1 MLHSDHFRN
10 LCILV
15 LLLYR
20 CLLHMD
26 NVYGSDIPLVGLLE
40 MGYLRLIRYGSSLR
54 LDLDM
59 ESQRIKLL
67 YMGEVG

>member
-1 MLHSDHFRN
+1 MLRSGHFRN
-10 LCILV
+10 PCILV
-15 LLLYR
+15 QLLYK
-20 CLLHMD
+20 CLLRMD
-26 NVYGSDIPLVGLLE
+26 NVCGSGNPLVGLLE

-59 ESQRIKLL
+59 GSQKIKLL